1 MDKQKKQLYKIIV
14 ALILFF
20 LGFFLKNET
29 AQSVLYLA
37 AYVLAGYDVLLKA
50 VKNISKGKV
59 FDENFLMAIASIG
72 SIVLSDYAEGAAV
85 MLFYQVGEYFQ
96 SYAVNKSRKSIGDLM
111 DICPDYANI
120 EKDGQ
125 IIQVDPDDIEIGN
138 EIIVKPG
145 EKVPLDGIIINGNS
159 TLDTSALT
167 GESVPREVCE
177 GDEIL
182 SGCINLNGILRIKV
196 TKEFDESTAAKILE
210 LIENASSEKS
220 KAENFI
226 TVFARYYTPIVV
238 TCALLLAVLPPLIL
252 GEAFSSWIYRAL
264 IFLVISCPCALVI
277 SIPLGFFGGIGAASS
292 SGVLV
297 KGSNYL
303 EALSKSEIMVFD
315 KTGTLTKGVF
325 KVEEINN
332 EDGVD
337 VDELIEIT
345 AYGEAFSNHPIALSV
360 KERYGKD
367 IDNNRVSDVKEL
379 AGFGVKAVVDEKEVL
394 VGKYALMKENNID
407 ASEADSIGTVLYVSK
422 DGKFLGS
429 LVLRDEIKED
439 SKEAIKS
446 LKEAGIKKTVML
458 TGDKKEIGE
467 YVGKE
472 LGLDEVYTELL
483 PIDKVNKVK
492 ELMDKKSENGK
503 LVFVGD
509 GLNDAP
515 VLTMADI
522 GIAMGGLGSDAAIEA
537 SDIVI
542 MTDEP
547 SKIMTGYKIS
557 KKTLSIVKENIFIAL
572 FVKIGVMALGAL
584 GLANMW
590 EAIFAD
596 VGVAVIAILN
606 SIRVLRYR
614 G

>member
-20 LGFFLKNET
+20 LGFFIKKET
-29 AQSVLYLA
+29 VQSVLYLA

-72 SIVLSDYAEGAAV
+72 SIILSDYAEGAAV

-145 EKVPLDGIIINGNS
+145 EKVPLDGIVLGGNS

-167 GESVPREVCE
+167 GESVPREVYE

-226 TVFARYYTPIVV
+226 TVFAKYYTPIVV

-252 GEAFSSWIYRAL
+252 GEAFGSWIYRAL

-325 KVEEINN
+325 KVEEVNN

-337 VDELIEIT
+337 ADELIETT
-345 AYGEAFSNHPIALSV
+345 AYAEAFSNHPIALSV

-367 IDNNRVSDVKEL
+367 IDNNRVGDVKEL
-379 AGFGVKAVVDEKEVL
+379 AGFGVKAIVDEKEVL
-394 VGKYALMKENNID
+394 VGKYALMRENNID

-439 SKEAIKS
+439 SKEALKS
-446 LKEAGIKKTVML
+446 LKEAGIRKTVML

>member
-1 MDKQKKQLYKIIV
+1 MDKQKKQLYKLIV
-14 ALILFF
+14 ALTFF
-20 LGFFLKNET
+20 FFGFIIKDET
-29 AQSVLYLA
+29 IQMVLYLI
-37 AYVLAGYDVLLKA
+37 AYGLAGYDVLLKA
-50 VKNISKGKV
+50 IKNILRGKV

-72 SIVLSDYAEGAAV
+72 SIILSDYAEGAAV

-120 EKDGQ
+120 EQNGE
-125 IIQVDPDDIEIGN
+125 IIEVDPYEVQIGD

-145 EKVPLDGIIINGNS
+145 EKVPLDGIIVNGNS

-167 GESVPREVCE
+167 GESIPREVFE

-182 SGCINLNGILRIKV
+182 SGCINLNGILKVKV
-196 TKEFDESTAAKILE
+196 TKEFDESTASKILE

-220 KAENFI
+220 KTENFI
-226 TVFARYYTPIVV
+226 TVFAKYYTPIVV
-238 TCALLLAVLPPLIL
+238 TCALVLALLPPIIL
-252 GEAFSSWIYRAL
+252 GEAFSGWIYRAL

-292 SGVLV
+292 NGVLV

-315 KTGTLTKGVF
+315 KTGTLTKGIF

-332 EDGVD
+332 ETGISEK
-337 VDELIEIT
+337 ELIEIT
-345 AYGEAFSNHPIALSV
+345 AYAESFSNHPIALSV
-360 KERYGKD
+360 KDKYGEV
-367 IDNNRVSDVKEL
+367 IDTSKVSDVKEL
-379 AGFGVKAVVDEKEVL
+379 AGFGVKAIVDGHEVL
-394 VGKYALMKENNID
+394 VGKHALMKEYNID
-407 ASEADSIGTVLYVSK
+407 AVEINSVGTVLYISK
-422 DGKFLGS
+422 DGNFLGS
-429 LVLRDEIKED
+429 VVLRDEIKED
-439 SKEAIKS
+439 AKDTIKA
-446 LKEAGIKKTVML
+446 LKSAGVKKTVML

-467 YVGKE
+467 YVGNE
-472 LGLDEVYTELL
+472 LGLDEVFTELL
-483 PIDKVNKVK
+483 PVDKVDKVK
-492 ELMDKKSENGK
+492 SLMKIKSDNGK

-522 GIAMGGLGSDAAIEA
+522 GVAMGGLGSDAAIEA

-547 SKIMTGYKIS
+547 SKLITGYKIS
-557 KKTLSIVKENIFIAL
+557 KKTLRIVKQNIFIAL
-572 FVKIGVMALGAL
+572 FVKIGVMGLGAL
-584 GLANMW
+584 GLATMW

-606 SIRVLRYR
+606 SIRVLRYK

>member
-120 EKDGQ
+120 EKDEQ

-145 EKVPLDGIIINGNS
+145 EKVPLDGIVTNGNS

-167 GESVPREVCE
+167 GESVPREVYE

-220 KAENFI
+220 NAENFI

-483 PIDKVNKVK
+483 PIDKVNKVR

>member
-1 MDKQKKQLYKIIV
+1 MDKQKKQFYKIIV

-29 AQSVLYLA
+29 AQSVLYLS
-37 AYVLAGYDVLLKA
+37 AYLLAGYDVLLKA

-138 EIIVKPG
+138 EVIVKPG
-145 EKVPLDGIIINGNS
+145 EKVPLDGIIINGHS

>member
-20 LGFFLKNET
+20 LGFFIKNET
-29 AQSVLYLA
+29 VQSVLYLA
-37 AYVLAGYDVLLKA
+37 AYLLAGYDVLLKA

-72 SIVLSDYAEGAAV
+72 SIILSDYAEGAAV

-145 EKVPLDGIIINGNS
+145 EKVPLDGIVLGGNS

-167 GESVPREVCE
+167 GESVPREVYK

-196 TKEFDESTAAKILE
+196 TKAFDESTAAKILE

-226 TVFARYYTPIVV
+226 TVFAKYYTPIVV

-252 GEAFSSWIYRAL
+252 GEAFGSWIYRAL

-325 KVEEINN
+325 KVEEVNN

-337 VDELIEIT
+337 ADELIETT
-345 AYGEAFSNHPIALSV
+345 AYAEAFSNHPIALSV

-367 IDNNRVSDVKEL
+367 IDNNRVGDVKEL
-379 AGFGVKAVVDEKEVL
+379 AGFGVKAIVDEKEVL
-394 VGKYALMKENNID
+394 VGKYALMRENNID

-429 LVLRDEIKED
+429 LVLRDEIKEY
-439 SKEAIKS
+439 SKETLKS
-446 LKEAGIKKTVML
+446 LKEAGIIKTVML
-458 TGDKKEIGE
+458 TGDKNEIGE

>member
-1 MDKQKKQLYKIIV
+1 MDRQKKKLYKILA
-14 ALILFF
+14 ALFLFAAGFILT
-20 LGFFLKNET
+20 NET
-29 AQSVLYLA
+29 TQMILYLS
-37 AYVLAGYDVLLKA
+37 AYIIAGYDVLLKA
-50 VKNISKGKV
+50 FKNILKGKV
-59 FDENFLMAIASIG
+59 FDENFLMTIASIG
-72 SIVLSDYAEGAAV
+72 SIILSDYAEGAAV
-85 MLFYQVGEYFQ
+85 MIFYQVGEWFQ

-120 EKDGQ
+120 EQDGK
-125 IIQVDPDDIEIGN
+125 IIKADPEDIKPGD
-138 EIIVKPG
+138 EIIIKPG
-145 EKVPLDGIIINGNS
+145 EKVPLDGIITKGHS

-167 GESVPREVCE
+167 GESIPREVKE
-177 GDEIL
+177 DDEIL
-182 SGCINLNGILRIKV
+182 SGCINLNGILKVKV

-220 KAENFI
+220 NTENFI
-226 TVFARYYTPIVV
+226 SVFAKYYTPIVV
-238 TCALLLAVLPPLIL
+238 SCALALAILPPIFL
-252 GEAFSSWIYRAL
+252 AQPFNDWIYRAL

-325 KVEEINN
+325 KVEEIYN
-332 EDGVD
+332 EDNISKE
-337 VDELIEIT
+337 ELIET
-345 AYGEAFSNHPIALSV
+345 AAYAEIFSNHPIALSV
-360 KERYGKD
+360 KNEYGKE
-367 IDNNRVSDVKEL
+367 IDNSKVSDVQEL
-379 AGFGVKAVVDEKEVL
+379 TGFGVKATVEGEEVL
-394 VGKYALMKENNID
+394 IGKFDLMTKNNIK
-407 ASEADSIGTVLYVSK
+407 AKEINSIGTVLYISK
-422 DGKFLGS
+422 ANKFLGS
-429 LVLRDEIKED
+429 IVLRDEIKED
-439 SKEAIKS
+439 SKQIVKE
-446 LKEAGIKKTVML
+446 LKNAGIKKTVML
-458 TGDKKEIGE
+458 TGDKTEIGK
-467 YVGKE
+467 YVANEIGI
-472 LGLDEVYTELL
+472 DEVYTQLL

-492 ELMDKKSENGK
+492 DLMKTKSEKGK

-522 GIAMGGLGSDAAIEA
+522 GVAMGGLGSDAAIEA

-547 SKIMTGYKIS
+547 SKLMTGYRIS
-557 KKTLSIVKENIFIAL
+557 KKTLSIVKQNIVIAL
-572 FVKIGVMALGAL
+572 SVKIGVMILGAF
-584 GLANMW
+584 GMATMW

-606 SIRVLRYR
+606 SIRVLRYKE
-614 G
+614 

>member
-29 AQSVLYLA
+29 AQSVLYLS

>member
-1 MDKQKKQLYKIIV
+1 MDRQKKKLYKILA
-14 ALILFF
+14 ALFLFAAGFILT
-20 LGFFLKNET
+20 NEIT
-29 AQSVLYLA
+29 QMILYLS
-37 AYVLAGYDVLLKA
+37 AYIIAGYDVLLKA
-50 VKNISKGKV
+50 FKNILKGKV
-59 FDENFLMAIASIG
+59 FDENFLMTIASIG
-72 SIVLSDYAEGAAV
+72 SIILSDYAEGAAV
-85 MLFYQVGEYFQ
+85 MIFYQVGEWFQ

-120 EKDGQ
+120 EQDGK
-125 IIQVDPDDIEIGN
+125 IIKVDPENIKPGD
-138 EIIVKPG
+138 EIIIKPG
-145 EKVPLDGIIINGNS
+145 EKVPLDGIITKGHS

-167 GESVPREVCE
+167 GESIPREVKE
-177 GDEIL
+177 DDEIL
-182 SGCINLNGILRIKV
+182 SGCINLNGILKVKV

-220 KAENFI
+220 HTENFI
-226 TVFARYYTPIVV
+226 SVFAKYYTPIVV
-238 TCALLLAVLPPLIL
+238 FCALALAFIPPIIL
-252 GEAFSSWIYRAL
+252 SQPFGNWIYRAL

-325 KVEEINN
+325 KVEEIYN
-332 EDGVD
+332 EDNISKE
-337 VDELIEIT
+337 ELIET
-345 AYGEAFSNHPIALSV
+345 AAYAEIFSNHPIALSV
-360 KERYGKD
+360 KNEYGKE
-367 IDNNRVSDVKEL
+367 IDNSKVSDVQEL
-379 AGFGVKAVVDEKEVL
+379 AGFGVKATVEGEEVL
-394 VGKYALMKENNID
+394 IGKFDLMAKNNIK
-407 ASEADSIGTVLYVSK
+407 AKEINSIGTVLYISK
-422 DGKFLGS
+422 ADKFLGS
-429 LVLRDEIKED
+429 IVLRDEIKED
-439 SKEAIKS
+439 SKQIVRE
-446 LKEAGIKKTVML
+446 LKNAGIKKTVML
-458 TGDKKEIGE
+458 TGDKTEIGK
-467 YVGKE
+467 YVANEIGI
-472 LGLDEVYTELL
+472 DEVYTQLL

-492 ELMDKKSENGK
+492 DLMKTKSEKGK

-522 GIAMGGLGSDAAIEA
+522 GVAMGGLGSDAAIEA

-547 SKIMTGYKIS
+547 SKLMTGYRIS
-557 KKTLSIVKENIFIAL
+557 KKTLSIVKQNIVIAL
-572 FVKIGVMALGAL
+572 SVKIGVMILGAF
-584 GLANMW
+584 GMATMW

-606 SIRVLRYR
+606 AIRVLRYKE
-614 G
+614 

>member
-1 MDKQKKQLYKIIV
+1 MDRQKKKLYKILAALFLFV
-14 ALILFF
+14 AGFILT
-20 LGFFLKNET
+20 NEIT
-29 AQSVLYLA
+29 QMILYLS
-37 AYVLAGYDVLLKA
+37 AYIIAGYDVLLKA
-50 VKNISKGKV
+50 FKNILKGKV
-59 FDENFLMAIASIG
+59 FDENFLMTIASIG
-72 SIVLSDYAEGAAV
+72 SIILSDYAEGAAV
-85 MLFYQVGEYFQ
+85 MIFYQVGEWFQ

-120 EKDGQ
+120 EQDGK
-125 IIQVDPDDIEIGN
+125 IIKVDPENIKPGD
-138 EIIVKPG
+138 EIIIKPG
-145 EKVPLDGIIINGNS
+145 EKVPLDGIITKGHS

-167 GESVPREVCE
+167 GESIPREVKE
-177 GDEIL
+177 DDGIL
-182 SGCINLNGILRIKV
+182 SGCINLNGILKVKV

-220 KAENFI
+220 HTENFI
-226 TVFARYYTPIVV
+226 SVFAKYYTPIVV
-238 TCALLLAVLPPLIL
+238 SCALALAILPPIFL
-252 GEAFSSWIYRAL
+252 AQPFNDWIYRAL

-325 KVEEINN
+325 KVEEIYN
-332 EDGVD
+332 EDNISKE
-337 VDELIEIT
+337 ELIET
-345 AYGEAFSNHPIALSV
+345 AAYAEIFSNHPIALSV
-360 KERYGKD
+360 KNEYGKE
-367 IDNNRVSDVKEL
+367 IDNSKVSDVQEL
-379 AGFGVKAVVDEKEVL
+379 AGFGVKATVEGEEVL
-394 VGKYALMKENNID
+394 IGKFDLMTKNNIK
-407 ASEADSIGTVLYVSK
+407 AKEINSIGTVLYISK
-422 DGKFLGS
+422 ANKFLGS
-429 LVLRDEIKED
+429 IVLRDEIKED
-439 SKEAIKS
+439 SKQIVRE
-446 LKEAGIKKTVML
+446 LKNAGIKKTVML
-458 TGDKKEIGE
+458 TGDKTEIGK
-467 YVGKE
+467 YVADEIGI
-472 LGLDEVYTELL
+472 DEVYTQLL

-492 ELMDKKSENGK
+492 DLMKTKSEKGK

-522 GIAMGGLGSDAAIEA
+522 GVAMGGLGSDAAIEA

-547 SKIMTGYKIS
+547 SKLMTGYRIS
-557 KKTLSIVKENIFIAL
+557 KKTLSIVKQNIVIAL
-572 FVKIGVMALGAL
+572 SVKIGVMILGAF
-584 GLANMW
+584 GMATMW

-606 SIRVLRYR
+606 AIRVLRYKE
-614 G
+614 

>member
-20 LGFFLKNET
+20 LGFFIKNET
-29 AQSVLYLA
+29 VQSVLYLA

-72 SIVLSDYAEGAAV
+72 SIILSDYAEGAAV

-145 EKVPLDGIIINGNS
+145 EKVPLDGIVLGGNS

-167 GESVPREVCE
+167 GESVPREVYE

-226 TVFARYYTPIVV
+226 TVFAKYYTPIVV

-252 GEAFSSWIYRAL
+252 DEAFGSWIYRAL

-325 KVEEINN
+325 KVEEVNN

-337 VDELIEIT
+337 ADELIETT
-345 AYGEAFSNHPIALSV
+345 AYAEAFSNHPIALSV

-367 IDNNRVSDVKEL
+367 IDNNRVGDVKEL
-379 AGFGVKAVVDEKEVL
+379 AGFGVKAIVDEKEVL
-394 VGKYALMKENNID
+394 VGKYALMRENNID

-439 SKEAIKS
+439 SKEALKS
-446 LKEAGIKKTVML
+446 LKEAGIRKTVML

>member
-367 IDNNRVSDVKEL
+367 IDNNRVNDVKEL

-422 DGKFLGS
+422 GGKFLGS

-439 SKEAIKS
+439 SKDAVKL
-446 LKEAGIKKTVML
+446 LKDAGIKKTVML

-492 ELMDKKSENGK
+492 ELIDKRSENGK

-557 KKTLSIVKENIFIAL
+557 KKTLTIVKENIFIAL